1 MSIYN
6 RKQGESL
13 SVKYGLKLDGVEQN
27 FSADWTC
34 KLVVKLKSGGIDGEI
49 KAIDKTITDQTP
61 DNTRY
66 IVSITPAEMAALSAD
81 DYYLL
86 VELNNTSSNINKEFH
101 DTLKVTKQ
109 GI

>member
-1 MSIYN
+1 MAVFN
-6 RKQGESL
+6 KRQGESL

-27 FSADWTC
+27 FATGWLC
-34 KLVVKLKSGGIDGEI
+34 KLVVKLKSGGIDGAI
-49 KAIDKTITDQTP
+49 KAIDKTITDQTL

-66 IVSITPAEMAALSAD
+66 IVSITPAEMAALSDD

-86 VELNNTSSNINKEFH
+86 VELSNASSNINKEFH
-101 DTLKVTKQ
+101 DTLKVAKQ